1 VGLESRSRFRENLDG
16 RARPEGALME
26 RIFVHTEERRRI
38 LEPGFVSREGV
49 SSKPSF

>member
-1 VGLESRSRFRENLDG
+1 MSTVGQG
-16 RARPEGALME
+16 RRGALME